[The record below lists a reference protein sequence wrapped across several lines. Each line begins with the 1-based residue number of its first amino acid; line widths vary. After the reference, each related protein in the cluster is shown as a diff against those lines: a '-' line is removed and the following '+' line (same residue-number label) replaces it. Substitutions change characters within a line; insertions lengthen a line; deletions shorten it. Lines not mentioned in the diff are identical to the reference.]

1 MSKHHEHLLKLELDG
16 AEITDA
22 AIRNIST
29 CKKLQSLEISF
40 CEYLSDDSLLFLK
53 VSHSPKYQGRY
64 GKTFCSIKYELLTF
78 KAPIKTKSSAFVFC

>member
-1 MSKHHEHLLKLELDG
+1 MVSKHHEHLLKLELDG

-40 CEYLSDDSLLFLK
+40 CEYLSDDSLQFLK
-53 VSHSPKYQGRY
+53 VSHRPKYQGRY
-64 GKTFCSIKYELLTF
+64 G
-78 KAPIKTKSSAFVFC
+78 